1 MNILAY
7 EYGTDIM
14 WCDITTPSSRLSPKF
29 AAKWLNSAYEKNRQ
43 VAINS
48 RCGTIVG
55 DFDTS
60 AEYASD
66 IPLSERHFEATRGLD
81 PHSFAYNAATPDSA
95 YLNASGIV
103 TTLVDIVAK
112 NGNLLLDIGPK
123 GDGSIPQIMQRY
135 LREAG
140 EWVKSHEESIFGT
153 KYWVHG
159 PGDGDFRYT
168 TTDDAF
174 YIHLLRRPDGENA
187 TVVVPDPVP
196 YLEGDTVTVVGGSMH
211 GAVVSARIGDD
222 NKLVL
227 DILAD
232 VARADRFVWTF
243 KFEY

>member
-14 WCDITTPSSRLSPKF
+14 WCDITTPTSRLSSKF
-29 AAKWLNSAYEKNRQ
+29 ASEWINKEYANNRQ
-43 VAINS
+43 VTINS

-60 AEYASD
+60 AEYAGD
-66 IPLSERHFEATRGLD
+66 IPLSTRHFEATRGLD

-103 TTLVDIVAK
+103 TTLIDTVAK

-123 GDGSIPQIMQRY
+123 GDGSIPEIMKRY

-140 EWVKSHEESIFGT
+140 EWIKAHEESIFST
-153 KYWVHG
+153 KYWPSHG
-159 PGDGDFRYT
+159 PGKGDFRYT

-174 YIHLLRRPDGENA
+174 YIHLLRRPDENKA
-187 TVVVPDPVP
+187 MVVPDPVP
-196 YLEGDTVTVVGGSMH
+196 YMDGDKVTVVGGSMH
-211 GAVVSARIGDD
+211 GAVVDAMIDD
-222 NKLVL
+222 DDKLVL
-227 DILAD
+227 NVSEE
-232 VARADRFVWTF
+232 VAATDRFAWTF
-243 KFEY
+243 KIGY